1 MNRTA
6 NTKGTEWPSSNDLCR
21 RLRGPAG
28 PAYLYT
34 LLERIQNQQDL
45 AYDCLRRARWG
56 EETEETKV
64 RVVCPRCGHR
74 AWNHSSSRGG
84 KHRWRCV
91 TKQMYARHQR
101 TKGYT
106 SQGSSQH
113 GCGFRFTDTTGT
125 PFDQRSLPLGF
136 VFLSL
141 YLPAAERDLMMA
153 SLGDT
158 VTSANLRTVL
168 RTLRQQKHAQ
178 LLKGMKRYA
187 ARFCGEI
194 IVMPPGS
201 SRMSTTGATKSKRS
215 PPDPQL
221 LQPTPPGTQTIE
233 SDLSRL
239 CATMHSLLDRV
250 TPTGRDPTG
259 LSHARTKGRPGLRHT
274 LLTEATVTSRIA
286 ASRRKRGH
294 LDEDPPVS
302 CESRQEKRH
311 PSTL

>member
-6 NTKGTEWPSSNDLCR
+6 NTKGTDWPSSDDLCR
-21 RLRGPAG
+21 RLRGQAG
-28 PAYLYT
+28 HAHLHS
-34 LLERIQNQQDL
+34 LLERIQRQQDL

-101 TKGYT
+101 TKGYA
-106 SQGSSQH
+106 SQGSSQQ

-136 VFLSL
+136 VFLAL
-141 YLPAAERDLMMA
+141 YLPPAEWDLMMA
-153 SLGDT
+153 SLGDA

-187 ARFCGEI
+187 TRFCGEI
-194 IVMPPGS
+194 ILMPPGS
-201 SRMSTTGATKSKRS
+201 YRMSTTRAPKSKHY

-221 LQPTPPGTQTIE
+221 PQPNPPGKQTIA

-250 TPTGRDPTG
+250 TRQAET
-259 LSHARTKGRPGLRHT
+259 LQACLMHVQGRPGLRHT
-274 LLTEATVTSRIA
+274 LLTEATVTSRTA

-302 CESRQEKRH
+302 FESRQEKRH